1 MVSMQKSMHG
11 ISALTYSNWR
21 YLGRFRYPVHPDQY
35 YPSRDTGRP
44 VLPNTPTLPIPR
56 TNMYQNTWK
65 KLPSSGFVPL
75 MDIKKRFGLAVKE
88 RRGALG
94 ISQEELAMRIG
105 TDQAYVSRLKRA
117 G

>member
-1 MVSMQKSMHG
+1 
-11 ISALTYSNWR
+11 
-21 YLGRFRYPVHPDQY
+21 
-35 YPSRDTGRP
+35 
-44 VLPNTPTLPIPR
+44 
-56 TNMYQNTWK
+56 MYQNTWK